1 MVLLWLS
8 SIQRWLW
15 PPATSTFAAE
25 IDALFL
31 MIALVVGLWL
41 AATLAVLGWL
51 LWKAN
56 GRGRG
61 RVPFAA
67 EAREILWIVVAA
79 VGVFVSDLAIELRG
93 QRLWEQLVSAAPPN
107 ALAIRVEARQFAWTV
122 LHPGPDGELG
132 TADDIELQNELH
144 VPVGQAVEVRLRSR
158 DVVHSFFLPTVRLKQ
173 DVLPGTEVR
182 RWFVPTEVGTFPIA
196 CAELCG
202 FGHYRMGGRL
212 VVHAASDYREWL
224 SVAGGRK
231 LVAQGA
237 VAR

>member
-1 MVLLWLS
+1 MS
-8 SIQRWLW
+8 SIRRWLW
-15 PPATSTFAAE
+15 PPATSTCAAE

-31 MIALVVGLWL
+31 MIALVVGRWM

-79 VGVFVSDLAIELRG
+79 VGVFVSGLAIALRG
-93 QRLWEQLVSAAPPN
+93 QRLWELLVSAAPPN
-107 ALAIRVEARQFAWTV
+107 AWSSRGVARQFAWTV

>member
-1 MVLLWLS
+1 MVLLWFS

-15 PPATSTFAAE
+15 PPATSTFAAD

-31 MIALVVGLWL
+31 MIASVVGLWL
-41 AATLAVLGWL
+41 AATLAVLEWL

-56 GRGRG
+56 RRRRGG
-61 RVPFAA
+61 GLFAA
-67 EAREILWIVVAA
+67 EAREIRWIVVAA
-79 VGVFVSDLAIELRG
+79 VGVFVSDLAIEVRG

-132 TADDIELQNELH
+132 TTDDIELQNELH
-144 VPVGQAVEVRLRSR
+144 VPVDQTVEVRLRSR

-212 VVHAASDYREWL
+212 VVHSASDYQQWL
-224 SVAGGRK
+224 FSAAGSELSTPEAG
-231 LVAQGA
+231 AQ
-237 VAR
+237 

>member
-8 SIQRWLW
+8 SIPRWLW

-67 EAREILWIVVAA
+67 EAREIRWIVVAA

-224 SVAGGRK
+224 SVAGGSN